1 MHPKKS
7 PGPNGMPP
15 LFYQHFWS
23 LLGEC
28 VTKAILDFLNLGIM
42 PPKFNDTNIILIPKV
57 KNPTKITEYRPIS
70 LSNVISRLASKV
82 IANRLKCFPPNIISE
97 NQSAFMSTWLITDNV
112 LVAFETMHH
121 LNKKWSVR
129 VGEMAL
135 MLDMSKAFDRVE

>member
-7 PGPNGMPP
+7 PGLDSMPP
-15 LFYQHFWS
+15 LFYQYFWS

-42 PPKFNDTNIILIPKV
+42 PPKFNDTHTVLIPKV

-70 LSNVISRLASKV
+70 LSNVISKLASKV
-82 IANRLKCFPPNIISE
+82 ITNRLKRFLPDIISE
-97 NQSAFMSTWLITDNV
+97 NQSAFMSTRLITDNV

-121 LNKKWSVR
+121 LNQK
-129 VGEMAL
+129 
-135 MLDMSKAFDRVE
+135 